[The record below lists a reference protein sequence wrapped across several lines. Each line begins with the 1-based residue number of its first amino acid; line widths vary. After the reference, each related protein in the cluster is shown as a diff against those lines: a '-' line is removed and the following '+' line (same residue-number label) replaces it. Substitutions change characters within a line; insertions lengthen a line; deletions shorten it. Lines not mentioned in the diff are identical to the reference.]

1 MKSILQFSCA
11 VAMLGTVLALRL
23 PAATTGSE
31 LALRGTFT
39 WSNEGN
45 QKHDLHAKLTPAGT
59 NEWQA
64 VWNFK
69 WKERPMTFTG
79 SVKGNLRNGPITGTG
94 DMGDGKRRFTVEGT
108 AKDGAIT
115 FEHYEVTHGKKS
127 TGTGEL
133 RLAN

>member
-1 MKSILQFSCA
+1 MKRFIQHSSVA
-11 VAMLGTVLALRL
+11 AMLSALL
-23 PAATTGSE
+23 VSGLSAASTETN
-31 LALRGTFT
+31 LTLRGTFT

-45 QKHDLHAKLTPAGT
+45 QKHDLHAKLTPSGT
-59 NEWQA
+59 NEWKA
-64 VWNFK
+64 VWDFK

-94 DMGDGKRRFTVEGT
+94 DMGDGKRRFSLEGT
-108 AKDGAIT
+108 AKEGAIT
-115 FEHYEVTHGKKS
+115 FEHYEVTHSKKS